1 MFETKKKLS
10 ILNILSISRFGK
22 EKPDDGDGDSSDSDE
37 EEGQAFYAGG
47 SVNSGQEILG
57 PKKGKESDFV
67 KGIFKKA
74 REHGAEAVDQNSAP
88 GPAGASSRPT
98 FSGSGFK
105 LGSTGKSITD
115 SKLLAHKKREILR
128 DHLL

>member
-1 MFETKKKLS
+1 M
-10 ILNILSISRFGK
+10 
-22 EKPDDGDGDSSDSDE
+22 
-37 EEGQAFYAGG
+37 
-47 SVNSGQEILG
+47 NSGQEILG

-115 SKLLAHKKREILR
+115 SKVLSHKQMRFLR
-128 DHLL
+128 DHPCIT

>member
-1 MFETKKKLS
+1 M
-10 ILNILSISRFGK
+10 
-22 EKPDDGDGDSSDSDE
+22 
-37 EEGQAFYAGG
+37 
-47 SVNSGQEILG
+47 G

-105 LGSTGKSITD
+105 LGSTGKSITGI
-115 SKLLAHKKREILR
+115 LAHKQMQILR
-128 DHLL
+128 DCPRIIAYLCIFDFPFLFAYF

>member
-1 MFETKKKLS
+1 M
-10 ILNILSISRFGK
+10 
-22 EKPDDGDGDSSDSDE
+22 
-37 EEGQAFYAGG
+37 
-47 SVNSGQEILG
+47 NSGQEILG

-74 REHGAEAVDQNSAP
+74 REHGAEAIDQNSTP

-105 LGSTGKSITD
+105 LGSTGKSMID
-115 SKLLAHKKREILR
+115 SELSAHKQMQISRYHPCIT
-128 DHLL
+128 

>member
-1 MFETKKKLS
+1 M
-10 ILNILSISRFGK
+10 
-22 EKPDDGDGDSSDSDE
+22 
-37 EEGQAFYAGG
+37 
-47 SVNSGQEILG
+47 NSGQEILG

-105 LGSTGKSITD
+105 LGSTGKSITEI
-115 SKLLAHKKREILR
+115 LAHKQMQILR
-128 DHLL
+128 DCPCTYLLRNCIFRLDFPPLFAYF